1 MAYLFSS
8 FFYLFF
14 FGLPLAAIVFFVVS
28 LIRYLQA
35 KIQNKK
41 QGAPFSVYSRD
52 EMVKRTTLLVIS
64 IIVAVVIVAVV
75 VGIYIL
81 LLNAIAYL
89 GPEFT

>member
-1 MAYLFSS
+1 MAYLILS
-8 FFYLFF
+8 FVYLFF

-41 QGAPFSVYSRD
+41 QGAPFSVYSR
-52 EMVKRTTLLVIS
+52 EELVKRTTLLVIS
-64 IIVAVVIVAVV
+64 IIVAVVILAVV

-81 LLNAIAYL
+81 LLNAIAFI
-89 GPEFT
+89 GAEFT